1 MRDAMLN
8 AVATA
13 VRMHRGA
20 YSFDE
25 AVSYAA
31 IQFDLDEFETE
42 DLEVIARN
50 QLARLELQTG
60 SKKA

>member
-31 IQFDLDEFETE
+31 IQFDLDEFESE